1 VPITLRDAGGE
12 VHWFE
17 NDGTEDME
25 FLLIG
30 IALEKGKLDTVDV
43 G

>member
-1 VPITLRDAGGE
+1 VPITLRDEGGE

-17 NDGTEDME
+17 NNATEDLE
-25 FLLIG
+25 FMLIG